1 MSARTTITGAVLG
14 VLPGAT
20 LDARVTVEQPL
31 HTGRDTWTG
40 TVDGLAERIAD
51 AIETGKDTQP
61 GESTPLHTSSY
72 FENPGVPTPEERG
85 TYCPHGVMVAGLASD
100 NVFMVVD
107 PWPCDR
113 PGCTREQF
121 ERVRAEADAELARP
135 TPTISARDARTAVLV
150 SIARALREQPTGAR
164 LLDGL
169 DELGEA
175 VVCEDA
181 REIAAWADA
190 LARLAHIDDDLGIT
204 AAQAPPA
211 RTVYRAEHE
220 TIHVGHYTTEAAAR
234 RHCEALISN
243 EYPADTALF
252 FDWMGDED
260 DPEGARELVVQSAQ
274 EDALPTGYV
283 VVPLDVA
290 DAYDPDAE

>member
-40 TVDGLAERIAD
+40 TVAGLSDRIAD
-51 AIETGKDTQP
+51 AIEAGKDTQP
-61 GESTPLHTSSY
+61 GES
-72 FENPGVPTPEERG
+72 
-85 TYCPHGVMVAGLASD
+85 
-100 NVFMVVD
+100 
-107 PWPCDR
+107 
-113 PGCTREQF
+113 
-121 ERVRAEADAELARP
+121 

-190 LARLAHIDDDLGIT
+190 LASLALIDDDLGIT

-220 TIHVGHYTTEAAAR
+220 TIHVGHYTTETAAR
-234 RHCEALISN
+234 RHCEALVSN
-243 EYPADTALF
+243 EHPADRALLYT
-252 FDWMGDED
+252 WASLGDDGDSDE
-260 DPEGARELVVQSAQ
+260 PYELVVQVDGGLQ
-274 EDALPTGYV
+274 DFTGYV